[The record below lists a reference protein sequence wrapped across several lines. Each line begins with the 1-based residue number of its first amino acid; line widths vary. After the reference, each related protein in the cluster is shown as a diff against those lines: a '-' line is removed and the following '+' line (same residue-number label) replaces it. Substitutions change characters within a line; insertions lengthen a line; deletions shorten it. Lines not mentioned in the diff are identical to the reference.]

1 MPITLGSTPSS
12 RRLRG
17 IFAAGAT
24 LVALSGCSTSFDAQT
39 NAVYDPAAGT
49 NARGGG
55 VDVLNALIVDNADGT
70 GTLSTTLVYNPGEF
84 DDNVELP
91 PTITLDEMTVTTLS
105 DEPIDS
111 TLVSGGIAL
120 EPNESVKVGEEPVAT
135 VSGDNFAAGE
145 FVWLNL
151 GFDAAAE
158 PVRLQV
164 PVVTRENTDWYDDIA
179 VPTD

>member
-1 MPITLGSTPSS
+1 MLATG
-12 RRLRG
+12 
-17 IFAAGAT
+17 AA

-70 GTLSTTLVYNPGEF
+70 GTLSTTLDYNPGEF
-84 DDNVELP
+84 DDDVELP
-91 PTITLDEMTVTTLS
+91 STITLNEMTVTTLGE
-105 DEPIDS
+105 EPIDS

-135 VSGDNFAAGE
+135 VSGDNFAAGD

-151 GFDAAAE
+151 GF
-158 PVRLQV
+158 
-164 PVVTRENTDWYDDIA
+164 
-179 VPTD
+179 